1 MFKSEKGFT
10 GIVELIALTAFIV
23 TLMVSGASIK
33 DSKESSQVVKH
44 EQVVKK

>member
-33 DSKESSQVVKH
+33 DGNDVSQNVKH